1 VTARAACAASGT
13 RGGRDLW
20 SRAPCWQG
28 GLERGPGGRE
38 RACVRGA
45 PGEPSAPRR
54 AHSGAQGLL
63 TYTLVPVSAEG
74 VVSAAAVRGALRPG
88 ETAVVSLMHANNE
101 TGALQPVAEAA
112 AAARAAG
119 ALVHCDAAQSVGKAR
134 ARARDLTCC

>member
-1 VTARAACAASGT
+1 MR
-13 RGGRDLW
+13 R
-20 SRAPCWQG
+20 
-28 GLERGPGGRE
+28 
-38 RACVRGA
+38 A

-54 AHSGAQGLL
+54 ARLGAQGLL

-74 VVSAAAVRGALRPG
+74 VASAAAVRGALRPG

-134 ARARDLTCC
+134 ARALTCRRVSAVLRTPYPTLVTLSYLVAGQHGTGGCPAAS